1 MNVGQ
6 RFKELRILKGFPKAG
21 NVATFLGLPRSTV
34 SAFENNQSSPS
45 IETIRKFIDPL
56 DITLAEFFESRL
68 PKEFWRS
75 PHRELLEMVIEILDS
90 GDELI
95 AGSLKSNILSS
106 SDSIKS
112 ERSRSRANR
121 ILAVA
126 EKPSSYD
133 TPGKRHA
140 AGEAKPAIAGGKT
153 GKKDAAT
160 FGLTIASLYTI
171 FSRYMSQRGRAFGRT
186 VDHDLHLGVPSLGS
200 LFLF

>member
-1 MNVGQ
+1 MASIRTATSGEGLTLPRTICCMWTGLIPILRANALIFTEKSSIYCSSVSAITDANLYRVINQCQGKSEWNDKKDLQSGHMNVGQ

-106 SDSIKS
+106 SDSIK
-112 ERSRSRANR
+112 
-121 ILAVA
+121 
-126 EKPSSYD
+126 
-133 TPGKRHA
+133 
-140 AGEAKPAIAGGKT
+140 
-153 GKKDAAT
+153 
-160 FGLTIASLYTI
+160 
-171 FSRYMSQRGRAFGRT
+171 
-186 VDHDLHLGVPSLGS
+186 
-200 LFLF
+200 